1 VTSDPFNPL
10 DKLSLARSIE
20 GEILARGVVPLGA
33 VGSVVGAGVYV
44 IYYRG
49 DFAPYAPLSAD
60 NKIDWRLPI
69 YVGKAIPSGGRKGGI
84 SHAGAATGTALES
97 RLRKHAASIRSVDN
111 LDIAHFV
118 VRSIVLD
125 DIWIPLAE
133 NMLIET
139 FKPLWN
145 VTVEGF
151 GINDPGKGRAQQK
164 RSSWDVLHPGRLYAE
179 RLTGGGA
186 HVSLILQ
193 RIDRHFTSRNSAK
206 SG

>member
-1 VTSDPFNPL
+1 MATEPYNPL

-20 GEILARGVVPLGA
+20 AEILTRSVSPLGEMRPL
-33 VGSVVGAGVYV
+33 VGAGVYV

-49 DFAPYAPLSAD
+49 DFAAYAPLCAA
-60 NKIDWRLPI
+60 NKDDWRLPI
-69 YVGKAIPSGGRKGGI
+69 YVGKAIPSGGRKGGLA
-84 SHAGAATGTALES
+84 HASAAIGAALES
-97 RLRKHAASIRSVDN
+97 RLRKHAASIRAVSN
-111 LDIAHFV
+111 LDVAHFM
-118 VRSIVLD
+118 VRHIVLD

-151 GINDPGKGRAQQK
+151 GINDPGKGRAQQR

-186 HVSLILQ
+186 DVSVILQ
-193 RIDRHFTSRNSAK
+193 RITDHFALRNSGT